1 MVEGVAKYSQKLF
14 LVSQATFTM
23 IKRCKMNSNSIN
35 LGYVLLH
42 LTDKGDQEKNC
53 YGEICSEKK
62 LLRPILQKNDFPNDD
77 TKNQPGRKKLGA
89 FQYKKEDLL

>member
-42 LTDKGDQEKNC
+42 LTDKGDQEKIAT
-53 YGEICSEKK
+53 ERSEKK
-62 LLRPILQKNDFPNDD
+62 LLRPILQKNDFPNVK
-77 TKNQPGRKKLGA
+77 TKN
-89 FQYKKEDLL
+89 

>member
-1 MVEGVAKYSQKLF
+1 
-14 LVSQATFTM
+14 
-23 IKRCKMNSNSIN
+23 MNSNSIN
-35 LGYVLLH
+35 LGCVLLH

-89 FQYKKEDLL
+89 FQYKKGRFVLTY